1 MGSIPGLGLSP
12 GKGNGNPLQYSCM
25 GNPMGRG
32 ICWATVRKATRELD
46 MAQQLKTTTEEG
58 FQGKGFAAVFS
69 PLYAI

>member
-1 MGSIPGLGLSP
+1 
-12 GKGNGNPLQYSCM
+12 
-25 GNPMGRG
+25 MGRG